1 MTYEQVIAFALN
13 NNYAYEEWEHEG
25 GYAISV
31 WVGVYCKNNYIFDNE
46 KNFIEWEEENAS
58 IW

>member
-1 MTYEQVIAFALN
+1 MTYEQVITFALN
-13 NNYAYEEWEHEG
+13 NNYPYEEWEHEG

-31 WVGVYCKNNYIFDNE
+31 WTGIYSKNNYIFDNE
-46 KNFIEWEEENAS
+46 KNFIEWEEEDVS